1 MMTSGLLSPDEMPA
15 VANLNCPR
23 DLYVVCEEPVMICG
37 MRWPHY
43 SFDWGN
49 LYSHGVS
56 NVIRLNE
63 EEYGA
68 YDSSPIRIA
77 YSGQLEDL
85 IGGGLPREP
94 ETEYEKISAAVASS
108 IHCIENGE
116 GIVVHCLGG
125 RGRTGTVLGCLLV
138 HLGFEPEVVVGY
150 LDGLHKARGKPGWPE
165 SPWQAEIVAR
175 TSHPSRPDNGS

>member
-1 MMTSGLLSPDEMPA
+1 MTSSLLSPDEMPA
-15 VANLNCPR
+15 FANLNCPR
-23 DLYVVCEEPVMICG
+23 DLYVVCEDPVMICG
-37 MRWPHY
+37 MRRPDY
-43 SFDWGN
+43 SFDWEN
-49 LYSHGVS
+49 LYGHGVS

-63 EEYGA
+63 KECGA

-85 IGGGLPREP
+85 YGGGLPSEP
-94 ETEYEKISAAVASS
+94 ETESEKISAAVASS

-138 HLGFEPEVVVGY
+138 HLGFVPEVVVGY
-150 LDGLHKARGKPGWPE
+150 LDDLHKARGKPGWPE
-165 SPWQAEIVAR
+165 SPWQAEIVTQ
-175 TSHPSRPDNGS
+175 TSRFSRSDS